1 MLCYNSIVR
10 RFSLCVSLF
19 KNLKITNSFISS
31 KTSTLKVNVL
41 PKLSISSVLSLLL
54 CFNSIFLMTRW
65 FLGQGKKR
73 RIWPLMKLMNPIR
86 SFCLFLLTPFFLS
99 MITEPIT
106 VDIYSFNLFFIKWK
120 SPISFVMF
128 LPDINANLILKLFLL
143 TLFTP
148 GSYILPV
155 NVPLLN
161 FLKPYSNP
169 LNIN

>member
-1 MLCYNSIVR
+1 MR
-10 RFSLCVSLF
+10 
-19 KNLKITNSFISS
+19 
-31 KTSTLKVNVL
+31 
-41 PKLSISSVLSLLL
+41 LSIQKSKNHEFLYIVKDFYSKGKRTTKIIDKLGTVSSLMLQLNLSHDEVISWARQKAKDLTLDETHESNKIILSFSSNSLLP
-54 CFNSIFLMTRW
+54 FNDNRAYNC
-65 FLGQGKKR
+65 GY
-73 RIWPLMKLMNPIR
+73 
-86 SFCLFLLTPFFLS
+86 LFLQSLLYQ
-99 MITEPIT
+99 M
-106 VDIYSFNLFFIKWK
+106 K
-120 SPISFVMF
+120 ISNIFRNV